1 MACSVMFLLRLQI
14 ENVVE
19 NQPGYYNSVAAC
31 LDPILNTLSSMRA
44 RSMATVEAL
53 LKQQPADY
61 EVPRVRHELNEVID
75 YVTDVAATLGAL
87 VAVYP
92 PMALALF
99 QDGGERGRWVS
110 IQKHPS
116 SRFWVPFLSFKRW

>member
-1 MACSVMFLLRLQI
+1 LAFSVLFLLRLQI

-31 LDPILNTLSSMRA
+31 LDPILNTLFSMRA

-53 LKQQPADY
+53 LKQQPANY

-92 PMALALF
+92 PMATALF
-99 QDGGERGRWVS
+99 QDGGERGRSVS
-110 IQKHPS
+110 IS
-116 SRFWVPFLSFKRW
+116 EVPGL